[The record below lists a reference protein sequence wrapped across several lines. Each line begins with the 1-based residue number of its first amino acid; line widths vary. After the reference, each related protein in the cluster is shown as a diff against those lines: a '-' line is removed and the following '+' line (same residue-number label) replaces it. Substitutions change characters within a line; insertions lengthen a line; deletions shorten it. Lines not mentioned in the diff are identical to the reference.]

1 MSTDNQTKMC
11 HVFKIAEILVFENVL
26 LLSVCEAKKV

>member
-11 HVFKIAEILVFENVL
+11 HVFKIAEILFFENVL